1 MSTTQRFYIHVG
13 VPVLFIFI
21 RCDSFSQICMFP
33 WNILLISLIASYKC
47 EQEKD
52 YISYYAKSSKSKEN
66 ITLGRGIVVSILL
79 VYT

>member
-1 MSTTQRFYIHVG
+1 
-13 VPVLFIFI
+13 
-21 RCDSFSQICMFP
+21 MFP

-66 ITLGRGIVVSILL
+66 ITLGRGTVARIITSIYIKWRLITRSADFSKEYKSWTL
-79 VYT
+79 VL